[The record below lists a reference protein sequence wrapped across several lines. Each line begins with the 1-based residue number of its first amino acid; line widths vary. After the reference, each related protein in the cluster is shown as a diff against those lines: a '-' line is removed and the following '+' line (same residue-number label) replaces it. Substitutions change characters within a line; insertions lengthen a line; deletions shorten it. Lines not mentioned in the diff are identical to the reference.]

1 MTPGRFVRLNARV
14 VTGRNFLAAKTDR
27 QLIERSKL
35 QTAVAGDT
43 RNGRLAV
50 QVTVDEG
57 LDHVALEFLLE
68 IQNVKRKSKFFG
80 DATRI
85 VNIIERTATRRQR
98 LAVFIHTD
106 TATLV
111 PQLHREADEVV
122 PLLSQNC
129 GG

>member
-1 MTPGRFVRLNARV
+1 MTPGRFVKLNARV
-14 VTGRNFLAAKTDR
+14 MTGRNFLAAKAGR

-43 RNGRLAV
+43 RDGRLAD

-57 LDHVALEFLLE
+57 LDHVALEFLLK

-85 VNIIERTATRRQR
+85 VNIIERTTARRQR
-98 LAVFIHTD
+98 LAIFIHTD
-106 TATLV
+106 A
-111 PQLHREADEVV
+111 A
-122 PLLSQNC
+122 
-129 GG
+129 